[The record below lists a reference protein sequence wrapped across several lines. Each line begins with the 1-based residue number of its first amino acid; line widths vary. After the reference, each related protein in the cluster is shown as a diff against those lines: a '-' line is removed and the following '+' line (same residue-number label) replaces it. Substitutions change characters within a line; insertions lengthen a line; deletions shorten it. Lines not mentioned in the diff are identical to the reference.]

1 MPYGSERVYK
11 CQAFRTLQSRF
22 LGEKY
27 LNLNAYIVAMAR
39 VLDHLG
45 MAKKHTLLHH
55 SLRNGGKDLTMV
67 ELEVARE
74 ILAEVFAIT
83 TAEVDLMI
91 KRRSEE
97 RMQWPERFWLE
108 K

>member
-1 MPYGSERVYK
+1 M
-11 CQAFRTLQSRF
+11 Q
-22 LGEKY
+22 
-27 LNLNAYIVAMAR
+27 YIEAMAR

-45 MAKKHTLLHH
+45 KAKKRPLLPH
-55 SLRNGGKDLTMV
+55 SLRNSSKDLTTV
-67 ELEVARE
+67 ELEAARE
-74 ILAEVFAIT
+74 ILAEVFGIT

-91 KRRSEE
+91 KRRREE